1 MSNEKAN
8 LAKQIED
15 AFDSSDDDS
24 EEESADDDDDEEE
37 DDEVSSLQSPSV
49 HNIAS

>member
-1 MSNEKAN
+1 MKEAN

-24 EEESADDDDDEEE
+24 EEESADDDDEEE

>member
-1 MSNEKAN
+1 MKEAN

-24 EEESADDDDDEEE
+24 EEESADDDEEE
-37 DDEVSSLQSPSV
+37 DDEVSSLQSQSV

>member
-1 MSNEKAN
+1 MSMKEAN

-24 EEESADDDDDEEE
+24 EEESADDDEEE
-37 DDEVSSLQSPSV
+37 DDEVSSLQSQSV

>member
-1 MSNEKAN
+1 MSMKEAN
-8 LAKQIED
+8 LAKQVED

-24 EEESADDDDDEEE
+24 EEESADDDEEE
-37 DDEVSSLQSPSV
+37 DDEVSSLQSQSV